1 MSVKENVRFD
11 GQKKEEIR
19 QPMVFPKIPRVDLNN
34 LMKKV
39 REEENKNK
47 RNKKNAGLCRHGG
60 SSRSSHWPFNKKVK

>member
-11 GQKKEEIR
+11 GQKEEEIG
-19 QPMVFPKIPRVDLNN
+19 QPRVFPKISRVDLND

-47 RNKKNAGLCRHGG
+47 RNNLAISIAALLAVVVFGIIITL
-60 SSRSSHWPFNKKVK
+60 